1 MFAQKN
7 YYNPIY
13 SNFNVFIIRN
23 IRKVSRTP
31 IMHLSYIIQPYSGY
45 IQQKKKKK
53 KVQKSKQIY

>member
-23 IRKVSRTP
+23 IGKVSRTP
-31 IMHLSYIIQPYSGY
+31 IMHLSYIIQLYSGH
-45 IQQKKKKK
+45 IQQKKK
-53 KVQKSKQIY
+53 KVQKSKDIY